1 METACSLTFKI
12 IHCGRLAE
20 SSKCGCKH
28 ISVVIRGYHQY
39 TQNTKLIF
47 FFLKQFIAIKINF
60 IFLNCKVGDF
70 QVVQLIALN
79 EFLTMKTPFYVP
91 NNHLNSSITEIEGFL
106 VGGKGRLE
114 LKITEHIVT
123 TWPRTPVTTR
133 TFFYFSSLKSV

>member
-1 METACSLTFKI
+1 MQTYICSNKRIL
-12 IHCGRLAE
+12 
-20 SSKCGCKH
+20 
-28 ISVVIRGYHQY
+28 SVYPEHHLQID
-39 TQNTKLIF
+39 F

-91 NNHLNSSITEIEGFL
+91 NNHLNSSITNIEGFL

-114 LKITEHIVT
+114 LNIT
-123 TWPRTPVTTR
+123 
-133 TFFYFSSLKSV
+133 